1 MTTKRAKS
9 LTKGKAKTSRAR
21 AAKPTRG
28 TSMRAKTSRKTGG
41 RDALDTFVDAAAHAL
56 DLKLEPAWK
65 SAVKT
70 NLEVT
75 LALAALFA
83 DFPLP
88 DEAEPAPIFSA

>member
-9 LTKGKAKTSRAR
+9 LTKGKAKASRAR
-21 AAKPTRG
+21 
-28 TSMRAKTSRKTGG
+28 RAKSRRAKASRRTAA
-41 RDALDTFVDAAAHAL
+41 RDVDSFVDAAVRAL

-65 SAVKT
+65 GAVKT

-83 DFPLP
+83 DFPP
-88 DEAEPAPIFSA
+88 SDDAELAPVFSA